1 MPQAVV
7 NLPRIAVLLATYNGE
22 PFVDCQIHSL
32 LSQQNVSVHIF
43 ARDDGST
50 DNTVSQLKAFTISH
64 PLRVTLIAD
73 AQGRTGSAATNFF
86 ALLKGVDFADFD
98 YVALSDQDDIWL
110 PTKLQQAIECI
121 RINGGGGYSSNLLAW
136 SDEIDASWILDKGG
150 QPKSLD
156 YLFQGASAGCT
167 YVLDRA
173 SATCVQRRL
182 NELVHPYC
190 DGISHDWVLYAICRS
205 AGFPWF
211 FDTQFY
217 IRYRQHS
224 QNVYGA
230 MSGMEG
236 MIARLKIMQAG
247 WYKTHI
253 LWLGNV
259 IENHSEETAI
269 LAAVGRGSLSDRF
282 MLIWNSF
289 CFRRKVSDVWKLR
302 IAFVIGLL

>member
-1 MPQAVV
+1 MNRV
-7 NLPRIAVLLATYNGE
+7 AVLMAVYNGIQFLE
-22 PFVDCQIHSL
+22 EQLESIMCQDGVL
-32 LSQQNVSVHIF
+32 VHIYL
-43 ARDDGST
+43 RDDGSSDGT
-50 DNTVSQLKAFTISH
+50 GALVRQL
-64 PLRVTLIAD
+64 
-73 AQGRTGSAATNFF
+73 AQTHRGRITALLDTNGRTGSAATNFF
-86 ALLKGVDFADFD
+86 ALLKGVDFGDFD

-156 YLFQGASAGCT
+156 YLFQGASAGST

-173 SATCVQRRL
+173 SATYVRRRL
-182 NELVHPYC
+182 NELAHPYC

-211 FDTQFY
+211 FDRQFY

-224 QNVYGA
+224 SNVYGA
-230 MSGMEG
+230 LPGVKG
-236 MIARLKIMQAG
+236 IIARFRMMRDG

-253 LWLGNV
+253 VWLANV
-259 IENHSEETAI
+259 IENHCEETAI
-269 LAAVGRGSLSDRF
+269 LDAIERGSLSDRF
-282 MLIWNSF
+282 MLIWNAF
-289 CFRRKVSDVWKLR
+289 YFRRKVSDVWKLR